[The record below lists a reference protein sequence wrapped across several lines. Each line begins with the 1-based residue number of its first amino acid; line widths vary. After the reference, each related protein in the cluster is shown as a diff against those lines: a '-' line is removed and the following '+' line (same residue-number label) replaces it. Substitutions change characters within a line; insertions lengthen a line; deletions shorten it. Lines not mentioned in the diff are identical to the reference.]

1 MHRALRF
8 ALREYLAAV
17 KTKGFIIGLVLAP
30 IMMSGGAIAFF
41 LLKDRVD
48 TTDKAVVV
56 IDRSG
61 VLAPAILIAAEER
74 NASELY
80 DEATGEKVRPAY
92 LFETVP
98 PDEADPTSQ
107 RLALSE
113 RVRKGEL
120 HAFMEIG
127 SAVIHPGE
135 DSDARRIAYYGR
147 SAAMDDLRRWVQW
160 PINNTLR
167 ALRLEDAGIDQAQVP
182 DLFHWVEIEGMGLVS
197 QDEETGDVTEA
208 ARATPFESLLVPII
222 FMFLMFL
229 MIMMSVPGMVQ
240 SVMEEKTQRI
250 AEVLLGSIKPFEFM
264 MGKVMGGIAVSLTS
278 SLVYIVGGVVFVEA
292 MAFQEFVP
300 YRVLPW
306 FFLYMLF
313 AIVMFGAYAAALGS
327 VCNEPK
333 DAQSLTFPAILPA
346 VIPVFVYF
354 PVAKEPLS
362 AFATWMSLI
371 PPFAPTLMILRIAT
385 PEPVPVWQPI
395 AGLVGVVIFTLLS
408 VWVGGRLFRT
418 AILMQGTPPK
428 FANILRWALRG

>member
-8 ALREYLAAV
+8 AVREYVAAV

-30 IMMSGGAIAFF
+30 IMMSGGAVAFL

-48 TTDKAVVV
+48 TTDKMVVV

-61 VLAPAILIAAEER
+61 VLAGAILEAARER

-80 DEATGEKVRPAY
+80 DASTGEKVRPAY
-92 LFETVP
+92 LFEVMP
-98 PDEADPTSQ
+98 PDEADPAAQ

-113 RVRKGEL
+113 RVRRGDL
-120 HAFMEIG
+120 HAFVEIG
-127 SAVIHPGE
+127 PAVVHPG
-135 DSDARRIAYYGR
+135 DNPDTRRIAYYGR

-167 ALRLEDAGIDQAQVP
+167 ALRLEDAGIDEARVP
-182 DLFHWVEIEGMGLVS
+182 DLFHWVEVEGMGLVS
-197 QDEETGDVTEA
+197 VDEKTGDVNEA

-278 SLVYIVGGVVFVEA
+278 SLVYIIGGVVFVEA
-292 MAFQEFVP
+292 MGFQEYVP
-300 YRVLPW
+300 YSVLPW
-306 FFLYMLF
+306 FFAYMLL
-313 AIVMFGAYAAALGS
+313 AIVMFGALAAALGS

-346 VIPVFVYF
+346 IIPVFVYF

-385 PEPVPVWQPI
+385 PEPIPLWQPV
-395 AGLVGVVIFTLLS
+395 AGLLGVLIFTVLS

-418 AILMQGTPPK
+418 AILTQGAPPK